1 MGLLDRFQKAWNAFL
16 GKGPPYDETN
26 LYKVPKYIEY
36 GRMST
41 NRPDRIYYSKGQER
55 TLVNAIYNRIALD
68 VSAIDIRHI
77 KVNKENNNRYEK
89 DVDSS
94 INDILTFSANKDQT
108 GRQLIQD
115 IVMSM
120 FDEGCVAVVPID
132 YDDKPEDDAIV
143 NDILTMRTGK
153 ITKWYP
159 DDVEVEI
166 YNDILGTKQLLTVPK
181 IRTAIIENPF
191 YAVMNEPNSV
201 VQRLIKKY
209 NLLDM
214 IDTQSASGKLNLIIQ
229 LPYVIKT
236 EARKKQAADRRADIE
251 SQLADSQ
258 YGIAY
263 TDGTEKVMQ
272 LNRPADNNLLAQ
284 IQFLTSMFMGQLGV
298 TDEILNGTADAKTMQ
313 NYFNRTVEP
322 ICKAITE
329 EFSRK
334 FITKTGRTQGQR
346 ISYFN
351 QTYKLISIDSIPDF
365 ADKMTRNE
373 ILSSNE
379 VRELIGM
386 LPSDSPEADELR
398 NKNLNKNNVE
408 QETVSEEESAAKAE
422 LALLKKVSKNNSGG

>member
-1 MGLLDRFQKAWNAFL
+1 MGLLDRFQKAWNAFF

-26 LYKVPKYIEY
+26 LYKVPKYMEY

-41 NRPDRIYYSKGQER
+41 NRPDRLYYSKGQEKS
-55 TLVNAIYNRIALD
+55 LVNAVYNRIALD
-68 VSAIDIRHI
+68 VASIDIRHI
-77 KVNKENNNRYEK
+77 KVDPENKRYEK

-94 INDILTFSANKDQT
+94 INDILTFVANKDQT

-132 YDDKPEDDAIV
+132 YDDEPKENTIAT
-143 NDILTMRTGK
+143 DILSMRVGK
-153 ITKWYP
+153 ITAWYP
-159 DDVEVEI
+159 DNVEVEV
-166 YNDILGTKQLLTVPK
+166 YNDITGTKQLLTVPK
-181 IRTAIIENPF
+181 SRTAIIENPF

-229 LPYVIKT
+229 LPYVIKS

-251 SQLADSQ
+251 DQLANSQ

-284 IQFLTSMFMGQLGV
+284 IQFLTSMFMGQLGI

-313 NYFNRTVEP
+313 NYFNRSIEP
-322 ICKAITE
+322 ICRAITE

-346 ISYFN
+346 ITYFN

-379 VRELIGM
+379 VRQMIGM
-386 LPSDSPEADELR
+386 LPSSSPDADELR
-398 NKNLNKNNVE
+398 NKNLNKN
-408 QETVSEEESAAKAE
+408 SEEEVPTEKTDAAAE
-422 LALLKKVSKNNSGG
+422 LALMKQLSKK

>member
-1 MGLLDRFQKAWNAFL
+1 MGLLDRFQKAWNAFF

-26 LYKVPKYIEY
+26 LYKVPKYMDY

-41 NRPDRIYYSKGQER
+41 SRPDRLYYSKGQEK
-55 TLVNAIYNRIALD
+55 TLVNAVYNRMALD
-68 VSAIDIRHI
+68 VSSIDFRHI
-77 KVNKENNNRYEK
+77 KVNKDSKRYEE

-108 GRQLIQD
+108 GKQFIQD

-132 YDDKPEDDAIV
+132 YDDAPKSDCIV
-143 NDILTMRTGK
+143 TDILSMRVGK

-159 DDVEVEI
+159 DDVEVEV
-166 YNDILGTKQLLTVPK
+166 YNDISGVKQIITVPK

-214 IDTQSASGKLNLIIQ
+214 IDSQSASGKLNIIIQ
-229 LPYVIKT
+229 LPYIIKS
-236 EARKKQAADRRADIE
+236 EARKKQAAERRADIE
-251 SQLADSQ
+251 DQLANSQ

-272 LNRPADNNLLAQ
+272 LNRSADNNLLAQ
-284 IQFLTSMFMGQLGV
+284 IQFLTSMFMGQLGI

-313 NYFNRTVEP
+313 NYFNRSIEP
-322 ICKAITE
+322 ICRAITE
-329 EFSRK
+329 EFNRK

-346 ISYFN
+346 ITYFN

-379 VRELIGM
+379 VRQMIGM
-386 LPSDSPEADELR
+386 LPSSSPDADELR
-398 NKNLNKNNVE
+398 NKNLNK
-408 QETVSEEESAAKAE
+408 SEEEQTPIIEETPSAADE
-422 LALLKKVSKNNSGG
+422 LAQLKELANKK

>member
-1 MGLLDRFQKAWNAFL
+1 MGLLDRFQKAWNAFF

-26 LYKVPKYIEY
+26 LYKVPKYMEY

-41 NRPDRIYYSKGQER
+41 SRPDRLYYSKGQEKS
-55 TLVNAIYNRIALD
+55 LVNAVYNRIALD
-68 VSAIDIRHI
+68 VASIDIRHI
-77 KVNKENNNRYEK
+77 KVDSENKRYEK

-94 INDILTFSANKDQT
+94 INDILTFVANKDQT

-120 FDEGCVAVVPID
+120 FDEGCVAAVPID
-132 YDDKPEDDAIV
+132 YDDEPKENTIAT
-143 NDILTMRTGK
+143 DILSMRVGK
-153 ITKWYP
+153 ITAWYP
-159 DDVEVEI
+159 DNVEVEV
-166 YNDILGTKQLLTVPK
+166 YNDITGTKQLLTVPK
-181 IRTAIIENPF
+181 SRTAIIENPF

-214 IDTQSASGKLNLIIQ
+214 IDSQSASGKLNLIIQ
-229 LPYVIKT
+229 LPYVIKS

-251 SQLADSQ
+251 DQLANSQ

-284 IQFLTSMFMGQLGV
+284 IQFLTSMFMGQLGI

-313 NYFNRTVEP
+313 NYFNRSIEP
-322 ICKAITE
+322 ICRAITE

-346 ISYFN
+346 ITYFN

-379 VRELIGM
+379 VRQMIGM
-386 LPSDSPEADELR
+386 LPSSSPDADELR
-398 NKNLNKNNVE
+398 NKNLNKN
-408 QETVSEEESAAKAE
+408 SEEEVPTEKTDAAAE
-422 LALLKKVSKNNSGG
+422 LALMKQLSKK